1 MANDVKDIRSTMN
14 DLIETNKD
22 GEEGFRACA
31 EHVKD
36 SELRTVFNQYSLQR
50 SRFAGDLQAEVLN
63 LGTEPEKS
71 GSTAGTM
78 HRGWMELKGKIA
90 GYDDHAILEEC
101 ERGED
106 SAVKNY
112 REALGKDLPNNLEQI
127 IQSQYKEVQA
137 AHNNIRALRDG
148 RKTVVSS
155 SSSRL

>member
-36 SELRTVFNQYSLQR
+36 SELRTMFNEYSLQR

-71 GSTAGTM
+71 GSTAGAI
-78 HRGWMELKGKIA
+78 HRGWIELKGKIA
-90 GYDDHAILEEC
+90 GYDNHAILEEC

-106 SAVKNY
+106 SAIKNY
-112 REALGKDLPNNLEQI
+112 RDALSKDLPNNLKQI
-127 IQSQYKEVQA
+127 IQAQYREVQV

-148 RKTVVSS
+148 FKTAVSG